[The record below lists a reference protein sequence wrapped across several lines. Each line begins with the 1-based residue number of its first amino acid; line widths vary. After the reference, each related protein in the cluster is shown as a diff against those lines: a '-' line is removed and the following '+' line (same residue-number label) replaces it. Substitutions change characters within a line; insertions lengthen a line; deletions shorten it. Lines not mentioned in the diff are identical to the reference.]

1 MMPTISG
8 ESYAAP
14 GKALASLGNA
24 IGNLGDAFA
33 GQLNKEDTFRD
44 QLAIH
49 KFDNEES
56 IRQLQSFES
65 FNREDPNGF
74 AIEQHTQRQQRFNNM
89 QASLRTDDGRK
100 KALMYWETT
109 GHNKYERDTSFEYG
123 KRHEV
128 IAKGT
133 ESAVASEYAKIDFN
147 ADPDAVIESIK
158 AAQQNASA
166 VINSATLPKKDA
178 LHEKSKDHFINS
190 LKRAFTDETGHV
202 KPEFYEMAPKL
213 LQELGGAPQPQQGRV
228 GPQSSVSPSSGGTVD
243 FSEGGKLRY
252 NTSVPASIRHNNPG
266 ATYPANWMKE
276 YGMNGVDI
284 IGGGHKIANFPDAV
298 SGAAANIDLMHRGYA
313 GMPLSAAIRKWSG
326 GNSPEAYTAAVSKAL
341 GISPNTVLTK
351 EIIASDGWKILKAQS
366 QFESGGKQFAL
377 SDDQW
382 QSAQGMFR

>member
-14 GKALASLGNA
+14 GKALASVGQAL
-24 IGNLGDAFA
+24 GNLGDALA
-33 GQLNKEDTFRD
+33 GQMSKEDTFRD

-56 IRQLQSFES
+56 IRQLQSFEN

-74 AIEQHTQRQQRFNNM
+74 AIEQHTGRQQRFNNM

-147 ADPDAVIESIK
+147 ADPDAVIESII

-178 LHEKSKDHFINS
+178 PKSTR
-190 LKRAFTDETGHV
+190 L
-202 KPEFYEMAPKL
+202 
-213 LQELGGAPQPQQGRV
+213 
-228 GPQSSVSPSSGGTVD
+228 
-243 FSEGGKLRY
+243 
-252 NTSVPASIRHNNPG
+252 
-266 ATYPANWMKE
+266 
-276 YGMNGVDI
+276 
-284 IGGGHKIANFPDAV
+284 AV
-298 SGAAANIDLMHRGYA
+298 R
-313 GMPLSAAIRKWSG
+313 
-326 GNSPEAYTAAVSKAL
+326 
-341 GISPNTVLTK
+341 
-351 EIIASDGWKILKAQS
+351 
-366 QFESGGKQFAL
+366 
-377 SDDQW
+377 
-382 QSAQGMFR
+382 